1 MVSRNHRNILQ
12 NISIPEHKEKKKEK
26 REKKICLITGKFR
39 LHGHMQAIWIL
50 RTEEQIKE
58 EKAFFILKRL
68 KILSKMSSN
77 LVFFFPF
84 ITTTVFVEKKPWL
97 NMHVSMVKT
106 TSRSKRSD
114 SKAATFWKAAGHCN
128 TYITVCLLN
137 LHSTLPLL
145 SALKSI
151 QINLTDKKLR

>member
-1 MVSRNHRNILQ
+1 MMFARKMKINHQQHEWFQETTVTSCRISVSQSTRKKRKR
-12 NISIPEHKEKKKEK
+12 KEK
-26 REKKICLITGKFR
+26 KKICLITGKFR

-106 TSRSKRSD
+106 TSRSKRRYCD
-114 SKAATFWKAAGHCN
+114 SKAAMF
-128 TYITVCLLN
+128 
-137 LHSTLPLL
+137 
-145 SALKSI
+145 
-151 QINLTDKKLR
+151 